1 MRLLLLDGGSV
12 MLVHITPHILLLA
25 LPPWPHDLTSFQKL
39 FLDVL
44 PQVAGGAARFS
55 FQQLCR
61 AVLGPADYQALAGRF
76 HTVFITGIPA
86 LSLAVRHIPNM
97 QRLHI
102 QHCAAC
108 QDSICS
114 TRSTA

>member
-1 MRLLLLDGGSV
+1 MSCKS
-12 MLVHITPHILLLA
+12 PA
-25 LPPWPHDLTSFQKL
+25 LQTRA
-39 FLDVL
+39 L

-86 LSLAVRHIPNM
+86 LSLAVRRIAYMH
-97 QRLHI
+97 RLYILRCLLHLRTSSG
-102 QHCAAC
+102 QATH
-108 QDSICS
+108 
-114 TRSTA
+114 TA